1 MGASEYPPCAA
12 TEPTPPSALPLRPPR
27 PVRPHRPEDGDSGLG
42 DRGPIDLSR
51 INSRPIGSSP
61 REIDP
66 RSSAAAP
73 IRADAER
80 SRGDGTRD
88 EPREGLAQPRPPH
101 GGTDDLGTTPA
112 ELERSDLDASP
123 FGPVPPVG
131 DAAPAAA
138 GASPLRRLAVRI
150 VLAAG
155 SSLAVQISI
164 KLILFGTSS
173 PWARWLGTWADHPL
187 RCALALLAL
196 SLAAYPLRSAPPC
209 RLAAGDDCA

>member
-1 MGASEYPPCAA
+1 MGASESPPCEAND
-12 TEPTPPSALPLRPPR
+12 PTPPSALPLRPPR

-42 DRGPIDLSR
+42 DRGPID
-51 INSRPIGSSP
+51 SSP

-66 RSSAAAP
+66 RSPGAAP
-73 IRADAER
+73 VCAGAER
-80 SRGDGTRD
+80 SRRDGTRD
-88 EPREGLAQPRPPH
+88 EPIRGLAQPRPPH

-112 ELERSDLDASP
+112 ELEPSDLEASP

-131 DAAPAAA
+131 DAAAAAA
-138 GASPLRRLAVRI
+138 GASPLRRLAARI

-155 SSLAVQISI
+155 SSWAIQISI
-164 KLILFGTSS
+164 KYILSGTSG

-196 SLAAYPLRSAPPC
+196 SLAAYPLRSAPLC